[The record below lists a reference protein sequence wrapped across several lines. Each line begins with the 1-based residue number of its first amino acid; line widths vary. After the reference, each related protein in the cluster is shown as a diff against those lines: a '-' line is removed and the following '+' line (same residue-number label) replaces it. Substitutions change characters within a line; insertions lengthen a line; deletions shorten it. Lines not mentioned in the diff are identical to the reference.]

1 MPSNAALLKKIIE
14 QKCFGISH
22 IYLEEKA
29 HTAIANTAIAN
40 TAIANTAIAN
50 TAIANTAM
58 ALAELVKYNSS
69 K

>member
-1 MPSNAALLKKIIE
+1 VASGYEKILYIWEDEQIVPSNAALLKKIIE

-29 HTAIANTAIAN
+29 HTAIANTA
-40 TAIANTAIAN
+40 
-50 TAIANTAM
+50 M

>member
-1 MPSNAALLKKIIE
+1 MASNAALLNKGIIE

-29 HTAIANTAIAN
+29 HTAIANTA
-40 TAIANTAIAN
+40 
-50 TAIANTAM
+50 M
-58 ALAELVKYNSS
+58 ALAELVKYNSG

>member
-1 MPSNAALLKKIIE
+1 MASGYEKILYIWEDEQIVPSNAALLKKIIE

-29 HTAIANTAIAN
+29 HTAIANTA
-40 TAIANTAIAN
+40 
-50 TAIANTAM
+50 M

>member
-40 TAIANTAIAN
+40 TA
-50 TAIANTAM
+50 M
-58 ALAELVKYNSS
+58 ALAELVKYNSG

>member
-14 QKCFGISH
+14 QKCFGVSH

-29 HTAIANTAIAN
+29 H
-40 TAIANTAIAN
+40 